1 MNYTLFTIY
10 VYVVSFFFF
19 FYVDMAMQSVFPSFR
34 RHCKN
39 MSNYSVENAM
49 SRGFSIEHNAFNVE
63 LDKFG
68 VFVIFELL

>member
-19 FYVDMAMQSVFPSFR
+19 YVDMALQSVFPSFR